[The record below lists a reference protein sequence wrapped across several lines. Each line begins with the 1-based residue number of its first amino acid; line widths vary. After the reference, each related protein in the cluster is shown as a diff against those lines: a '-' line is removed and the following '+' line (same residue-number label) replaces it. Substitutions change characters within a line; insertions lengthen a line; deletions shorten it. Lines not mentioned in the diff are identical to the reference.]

1 MKKIIII
8 VLSVIFTFS
17 SVLIAD
23 VLPLKRKIIDANN
36 EYFNSITPIKKP
48 DQPSLSQLLSNK
60 DVELFEL
67 ALEKANE
74 YKWERV
80 EGIKQNINNETAK
93 STIDWIRYYNCLLYT
108 SPSPRDLSTSRM
120 PSSA

>member
-8 VLSVIFTFS
+8 VLSVIFTSS

-23 VLPLKRKIIDANN
+23 VLPLKRKINNANN
-36 EYFNSITPIKKP
+36 EYYNSITPIKKP

-80 EGIKQNINNETAK
+80 EGIKQN
-93 STIDWIRYYNCLLYT
+93 
-108 SPSPRDLSTSRM
+108 LSLIHISEPTR
-120 PSSA
+120 PY

>member
-8 VLSVIFTFS
+8 VLSVIFTSS

-23 VLPLKRKIIDANN
+23 VLPLKRKINDANN
-36 EYFNSITPIKKP
+36 EYYNSITPIKKP

-80 EGIKQNINNETAK
+80 EGIKQNIN
-93 STIDWIRYYNCLLYT
+93 CLLYT
-108 SPSPRDLSTSRM
+108 SPSPRD
-120 PSSA
+120 